1 VPHSFF
7 LGHLQRLP
15 SSLHSLSRSGLL
27 SDAWA
32 ILRSALS
39 TTKQCHFLGIVVLL
53 IDLCFRAI
61 IGDKTAAD
69 RMAILQSEPEENLV
83 TVRRLNRNIGGM
95 EMRRKRAIRTVD
107 SSSDIR
113 KKMFL
118 VHRVLADQISEMIWK
133 ILIGY
138 LAIVSGLFV
147 CKMLRLF

>member
-1 VPHSFF
+1 
-7 LGHLQRLP
+7 
-15 SSLHSLSRSGLL
+15 
-27 SDAWA
+27 
-32 ILRSALS
+32 
-39 TTKQCHFLGIVVLL
+39 
-53 IDLCFRAI
+53 
-61 IGDKTAAD
+61 
-69 RMAILQSEPEENLV
+69 MAILQSEPEENLV